1 MSLTINPIVVTQ
13 GVNTKISHS
22 LFKVDIDNYVVDFVV
37 KGGSIYNGGGIWLG
51 SEGRVTLADLKRGKV
66 FFKSDSSEMP
76 HFEFAVSSPDGSV
89 SYLGDITPVF
99 KMVNS
104 GPSLH
109 TPSFGSETMING
121 EVRVITREMI
131 NAEDF
136 ETQFAGNIQIKVSR
150 TTGGSFLLNDIVAK
164 SFSLDDVD
172 KGSVVFKHDGKF
184 RAPTFS
190 ITAVDSEGKSS
201 GPMMRNMD
209 VQFDSSETAEPYIIT
224 PRIINAKVPV
234 AMTEGAE
241 FKLALTKLLM
251 VGMANVPDAKLYIE
265 GSTNLDIL
273 VDGVS
278 VGEFTYADMF
288 EGRTIFRHSG
298 EMDAPTLTLNL
309 LSGGNLLETFNV
321 PFLFKSV
328 NDAPVLHLG
337 DLFMTPGE
345 ATVLDRNFLLVTD
358 EETPTGFDG
367 AFMFG
372 VKSAT
377 NVSFHREGVV
387 AKINSFSLT
396 EVDKGLITAVFKD
409 VDPSAIA
416 YSLTVAD
423 PYGKVSSVYAGDVTL
438 APDLNVI

>member
-1 MSLTINPIVVTQ
+1 
-13 GVNTKISHS
+13 
-22 LFKVDIDNYVVDFVV
+22 
-37 KGGSIYNGGGIWLG
+37 
-51 SEGRVTLADLKRGKV
+51 
-66 FFKSDSSEMP
+66 
-76 HFEFAVSSPDGSV
+76 
-89 SYLGDITPVF
+89 
-99 KMVNS
+99 MV
-104 GPSLH
+104 
-109 TPSFGSETMING
+109 
-121 EVRVITREMI
+121 TREMI
-131 NAEDF
+131 NADDY
-136 ETQFAGNIQIKVSR
+136 ETQFAGNVQIKVSR
-150 TTGGSFLLNDIVAK
+150 TTGGMFLLNGFPAK
-164 SFSLDDVD
+164 TFSMDDVD

-184 RAPTFS
+184 RAPSFS
-190 ITAVDSEGKSS
+190 ITAVDSDGKASAPKS
-201 GPMMRNMD
+201 TLSNE
-209 VQFDSSETAEPYIIT
+209 VQFDGSETAEPYIIT

-241 FKLALTKLLM
+241 FKLALTKLQM
-251 VGMANVPDAKLYIE
+251 VGMANVTDAKLYIE
-265 GSTNLDIL
+265 GSTNLDVL

-309 LSGGNLLETFNV
+309 LSGGSLLETFNV

-328 NDAPVLHLG
+328 NDAPELHLG

-358 EETPTGFDG
+358 EETPNGFDG

-423 PYGKVSSVYAGDVTL
+423 PYGKVSSVYTGDVTL